1 VAIAVPSSGQYG
13 VPEGLQFGYP
23 VRCSPTSWEVAEGF
37 HHDEAAR
44 RRLQATIEELE
55 AEREAVGHLLPSG

>member
-1 VAIAVPSSGQYG
+1 

-23 VRCSPTSWEVAEGF
+23 VRSSPPSWEVVEGF